1 MNLYFNCSCQN
12 IGETWL
18 VFLQNN
24 IILTLRLLLKKNV
37 LNCYRLLND
46 NPPNYFKIT

>member
-24 IILTLRLLLKKNV
+24 IILALRLFFKKNI
-37 LNCYRLLND
+37 LNCYRND
-46 NPPNYFKIT
+46 NPPNFFKIT